1 MTGIATPL
9 ETGPINDALISH
21 AQRLG
26 IFDSVNGHEPRRA
39 PGYGIT
45 YSLWIQTI
53 RPFAPRAGLA
63 VTSLALIYNT
73 RLQLPIPA
81 DADSLDAMDPHLS
94 DATLAMLASLSAD
107 FTLDGLVDG
116 NIDLLGAT
124 GVQFGLGAEAGYL
137 EQDGTLYRVQMLTIP
152 IICNNVLPQA
162 PS

>member
-1 MTGIATPL
+1 MSGIATPL

-39 PGYGIT
+39 PGNGLT
-45 YSLWIQTI
+45 WSLWIQTV
-53 RPFAPRAGLA
+53 RPFAPRSGLA
-63 VTSLALIYNT
+63 VTSLALIYNS

-81 DADSLDAMDPHLS
+81 DADSLDAMDPLLS
-94 DATLAMLASLSAD
+94 DAAIAVMASLSAD

-116 NIDLLGAT
+116 NLDLMGAT

-137 EQDGTLYRVQMLTIP
+137 EHDSTLFRVMTLTIP
-152 IICNNVLPQA
+152 IVINDVLTQA
-162 PS
+162 G

>member
-1 MTGIATPL
+1 
-9 ETGPINDALISH
+9 
-21 AQRLG
+21 
-26 IFDSVNGHEPRRA
+26 
-39 PGYGIT
+39 
-45 YSLWIQTI
+45 
-53 RPFAPRAGLA
+53 
-63 VTSLALIYNT
+63 
-73 RLQLPIPA
+73 
-81 DADSLDAMDPHLS
+81 MDPHLS